1 MVESLYNIET
11 RLAQVTCGEA
21 QIKSSGMLLED
32 EALYPISIN
41 VPLHGKDSMDIIV
54 DIDTKN
60 RSFSLIVNGIPF
72 KELPFESSTVPKG
85 SDRITGGK
93 LIINAKIVHQGLLH
107 WDGVGRI
114 NEKYQEVLGKEKA
127 TSIVFDGLEC
137 SSSRVS
143 DELLAFLV
151 GMVDDNNLKVL
162 SFK

>member
-1 MVESLYNIET
+1 M
-11 RLAQVTCGEA
+11 
-21 QIKSSGMLLED
+21 
-32 EALYPISIN
+32 
-41 VPLHGKDSMDIIV
+41 
-54 DIDTKN
+54 
-60 RSFSLIVNGIPF
+60 
-72 KELPFESSTVPKG
+72 
-85 SDRITGGK
+85 
-93 LIINAKIVHQGLLH
+93 HQGLLH

-114 NEKYQEVLGKEKA
+114 IEKYQQVLGNEKA

>member
-1 MVESLYNIET
+1 
-11 RLAQVTCGEA
+11 
-21 QIKSSGMLLED
+21 MLLED
-32 EALYPISIN
+32 EALYPISVH
-41 VPLHGKDSMDIIV
+41 VPLHGEDSMDIIV

-60 RSFSLIVNGIPF
+60 RSFSLIVNGVPF
-72 KELPFESSTVPKG
+72 KELPFESPAAPQG

-93 LIINAKIVHQGLLH
+93 LIINARIVHQGILH

-114 NEKYQEVLGKEKA
+114 TDKYQQVLGNEKA

-137 SSSRVS
+137 SSRRVS